1 MPAARPANARPGLQ
15 RPGRIIP
22 ATPTMFWSTVKMHR
36 NHMRCSAN
44 GCERRPGQAE
54 RYDGCKDGSPD
65 AHDSSKATLGLRLSA
80 LPDPR
85 GTFAALWELLPLLA
99 KAKPFGQK

>member
-1 MPAARPANARPGLQ
+1 
-15 RPGRIIP
+15 
-22 ATPTMFWSTVKMHR
+22 MFWSTVKMHR

-65 AHDSSKATLGLRLSA
+65 AHDSSKTARWLAAAGARRCQPLMA
-80 LPDPR
+80 L
-85 GTFAALWELLPLLA
+85 
-99 KAKPFGQK
+99 